1 VGCGSGGSGA
11 ERARAAV
18 SGGARRTAA
27 AQCGFEAGVLQIP
40 REKRQDD
47 DGLTTNPKA
56 PPPREGEKAHGG
68 GWWMTAAAQVR

>member
-40 REKRQDD
+40 REKCQDD

-56 PPPREGEKAHGG
+56 GPPGKARRR
-68 GWWMTAAAQVR
+68 TAADGG